1 MKIFCW
7 DEEDGQ
13 KHPAGRVPAHDPRFD
28 GVFILGVAYG
38 ILMASSGYPA
48 WLAVLMSV
56 AVYAGSMQFAAVPLL
71 AVPDPLGALLLAL
84 LVNARHVFYGI
95 SMMDQY
101 RDAGR
106 CRPYLI
112 FALTDETFS
121 VNVSAK
127 VPAGMEPA
135 RFYTAVS
142 ALDQF
147 YWVAATA
154 LGCALGAAAS
164 FDTKGI
170 SFVMTALFTAIFTG
184 QWLDAKEHRPALV
197 GVGASAACLVCSG
210 PRASSCRP
218 WRPLWAFCCC
228 CGLRLKNKR
237 KGR

>member
-1 MKIFCW
+1 MDKNTLRAAFPHTIPVLTGYLF
-7 DEEDGQ
+7 
-13 KHPAGRVPAHDPRFD
+13 
-28 GVFILGVAYG
+28 LGVAYG

-95 SMMDQY
+95 SMMNQY

-197 GVGASAACLVCSG
+197 GVGASAACLVLFGPSG
-210 PRASSCRP
+210 FILPAMAAIVGILLLLRP
-218 WRPLWAFCCC
+218 TLEKQKERQVTAP
-228 CGLRLKNKR
+228 
-237 KGR
+237 

>member
-1 MKIFCW
+1 MDLKTLRAAFP
-7 DEEDGQ
+7 
-13 KHPAGRVPAHDPRFD
+13 HTVPVLTGYLF
-28 GVFILGVAYG
+28 LGVAYG

-95 SMMDQY
+95 SMMTRY
-101 RDAGR
+101 RAAGR
-106 CRPYLI
+106 YRPYLI

-121 VNVSAK
+121 VNVSVR

-164 FDTKGI
+164 FDTKGV

-197 GVGASAACLVCSG
+197 GVGASAACLVLFG
-210 PRASSCRP
+210 PAGFILPAMAAIVGLLLLLRP
-218 WRPLWAFCCC
+218 AIEKQKEGQVAAP
-228 CGLRLKNKR
+228 
-237 KGR
+237 